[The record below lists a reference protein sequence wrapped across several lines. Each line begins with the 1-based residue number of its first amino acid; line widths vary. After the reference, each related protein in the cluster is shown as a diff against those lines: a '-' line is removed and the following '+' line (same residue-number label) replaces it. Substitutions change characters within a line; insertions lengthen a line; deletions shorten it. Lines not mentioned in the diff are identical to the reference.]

1 MLAQVVI
8 FLADAVVSFMA
19 TMFLLRFAMQACRVS
34 FVGPLGQFVIP
45 LTNWAV
51 MPLRRWIPGVK
62 GYDWASVFAAFVLEL
77 VLAILILGLQ
87 GGVLG
92 ATPSALFVMVTW
104 FAIRHLLRA
113 LVYLFIGAMI
123 LMAVLSWVNPF
134 SPLSTPAYQ
143 LTRPLLDPIRRLL
156 PRLSGV
162 DLSPL
167 VAILLLQVVLMFL

>member
-8 FLADAVVSFMA
+8 FLADAIVSFMA
-19 TMFLLRFAMQACRVS
+19 TLFLLRFAMQACRVS
-34 FVGPLGQFVIP
+34 FVGPLGKFVIP

-51 MPLRRWIPGVK
+51 MPLRRWIPGIK
-62 GYDWASVFAAFVLEL
+62 GYDWASVFAAFIFEL
-77 VLAILILGLQ
+77 LLAVIILGVQ

-92 ATPSALFVMVTW
+92 ASAGTLLLMVTW
-104 FAIRHLLRA
+104 FAVRNLLRA
-113 LVYLFIGAMI
+113 VVYMYIGAMI

-134 SPLSTPAYQ
+134 SPLSAPAYQ
-143 LTRPLLDPIRRLL
+143 LTRPLLDPIRRLI
-156 PRLSGV
+156 PRFSGI